1 MALQYWEKLIHKAHF
16 RATGRRDFYNQ
27 TFVHEFVLDRKW
39 TTAAIQKYCY
49 EASGNNVVLTH
60 DGAKKA
66 VSIFHD
72 YINNQKI
79 TAPGTDKDW
88 KKEARYAKVG
98 GKRTRPGWV
107 LHTGDDVLITNPG
120 TTGLGI
126 MQEARKRAQREIDN
140 YLTKVGAPLNQIK
153 NKQGK
158 EVGLGAFLQFAH
170 GEGGAV
176 TDKKTTVSNV
186 SLGQETLDA
195 MNAEITQI
203 DLLDKG
209 IKNVELIQ
217 QTSVKALKDMM
228 QMDLGIAIDID
239 PKEVGDKVQF
249 HDEFIFSGGMKIQDP
264 YFARKYDMDFKN
276 FEKGGIGHQ
285 YYKAIQKELNNLLG
299 QGRITKGEYQS
310 SPKGKDRMKAAG
322 TLQTT
327 KAFSKELN
335 KKDFNVVGDIAL
347 AKFSKQEQKNFKS
360 KKKKGRTHTTKG
372 RKAKRRSQAQDKAR
386 ANSQANPIALK
397 ELIQAALPEEVLERM
412 NFPALVNRTGR
423 FRKSATITN
432 VMVGPRGATE
442 IEYTYMKNPYQT
454 FEPGGKQGG
463 TYRDPR
469 KIIGESIREIAT
481 KLTGNKFIRTR
492 RV

>member
-16 RATGRRDFYNQ
+16 NATGKRDLYNQ
-27 TFVHEFVLDRKW
+27 TFVHEFVLDRNW
-39 TTAAIQKYCY
+39 TSHAIQKYCY
-49 EASGNNVVLTH
+49 EASEQNVVLTD

-66 VSIFHD
+66 VNIFHD

-79 TAPGTDKDW
+79 TAPGSDKDW
-88 KKEARYAKVG
+88 KKEARYADVG
-98 GKRTRPGWV
+98 GKRAKPGWV

-120 TTGLGI
+120 TKGLSI
-126 MQEARKRAQREIDN
+126 ISEARRRAQKEIDD
-140 YLTKVGAPLNQIK
+140 YLKKVGAPLEKVQS
-153 NKQGK
+153 GDA
-158 EVGLGAFLQFAH
+158 EGLGAYLQFAH

-176 TDKKTTVSNV
+176 TNKKTTVSNV
-186 SLGQETLDA
+186 SLGVETLNA
-195 MNAEITQI
+195 MNSDTTQI
-203 DLLDKG
+203 GLSDKG
-209 IKNVELIQ
+209 IKNVTLIQ

-228 QMDLGIAIDID
+228 QMDLGIEIDID

-264 YFARKYDMDFKN
+264 YFASKYDMDFKK
-276 FEKGGIGHQ
+276 FAQGGIGYQ
-285 YYKAIQKELNNLLG
+285 YYEAIQKELNKLLG
-299 QGRITKGEYQS
+299 QGRITKGEYES

-347 AKFSKQEQKNFKS
+347 AKFSKQEQKKFKS

-372 RKAKRRSQAQDKAR
+372 RKARRRSQAQDKAR